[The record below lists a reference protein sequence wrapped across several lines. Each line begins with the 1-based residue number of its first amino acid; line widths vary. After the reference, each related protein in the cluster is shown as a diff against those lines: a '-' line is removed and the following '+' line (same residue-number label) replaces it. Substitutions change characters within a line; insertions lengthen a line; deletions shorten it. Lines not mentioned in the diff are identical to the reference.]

1 MIDTTPETS
10 WEPRYNP
17 LNMIYLPSSLF
28 ASTQYQANPVPI
40 RISGVYEYHADFF
53 RALREVPD
61 LESAGL
67 LFMQFMEELFT
78 LKVKVRGKL
87 VAGYIRLLRG
97 WLFDAN
103 SKEGAVL
110 KGWAESRFGMVPMF
124 HRRPIRSIHCESYHD
139 YLIERMSPRLNR
151 NQMYYQLDLLYT
163 FTQEMLARFFP
174 ELAPKIPLYRG
185 VNDLNEH
192 AVLEKPSPK
201 QAIIAY
207 NSLVSF
213 SADRDIAG
221 QFGDMILNVEIP
233 TTKIFFC
240 SGLLPRQT
248 FAGEKEFLV
257 IGGNYL
263 TDIAWF

>member
-53 RALREVPD
+53 RALRDVPD
-61 LESAGL
+61 LVSESL

-87 VAGYIRLLRG
+87 
-97 WLFDAN
+97 
-103 SKEGAVL
+103 
-110 KGWAESRFGMVPMF
+110 
-124 HRRPIRSIHCESYHD
+124 
-139 YLIERMSPRLNR
+139 
-151 NQMYYQLDLLYT
+151 
-163 FTQEMLARFFP
+163 
-174 ELAPKIPLYRG
+174 
-185 VNDLNEH
+185 
-192 AVLEKPSPK
+192 
-201 QAIIAY
+201 
-207 NSLVSF
+207 
-213 SADRDIAG
+213 AG
-221 QFGDMILNVEIP
+221 QFGDMILNVDIP
-233 TTKIFFC
+233 TTKIFFS